1 MSAEAKAIRIA
12 IGLELDKH
20 MDETIARSGLSVP
33 EWQAVARKRRS
44 T

>member
-1 MSAEAKAIRIA
+1 MSAEAKAIRI
-12 IGLELDKH
+12 GLKLDKH